1 MNLAVIIPCFN
12 EELTIAKV
20 VKDCE
25 THLPYSKIYVFDNVS
40 TDRTADIAKEA
51 GAIVIYSSK
60 KGKGNVI
67 RHAFSVVDAD
77 IYLMIDGDDT
87 YPLEEVHKLIE
98 PVQSGNFS
106 MAVGTRQDHYSDKAF
121 RRFHLLGNKFFS
133 TVVSLSFGKQI
144 SDMLSGYRVF
154 SREFV
159 KLIPLRSEG
168 FEVETDLTLQAIS
181 KDFEIIEIPIS
192 YRNRP
197 DGSTSK
203 LNTFSDGTL
212 ILKFILRL
220 AKDYRPLPFFGFA
233 ALACVFLGLLSGY
246 APVAEFIEFSYVF
259 KVPRAVLAGCLM
271 ILAVVFF
278 GVGLV
283 LDSQIRYFNDQF
295 ILLRR
300 IYMQNKSK
308 AEIS

>member
-1 MNLAVIIPCFN
+1 MNLAVIIPCHN

-20 VKDCE
+20 VKDCQKY
-25 THLPYSKIYVFDNVS
+25 LPQAQVYVFDNIS
-40 TDRTADIAKEA
+40 TDKTAETAKNC
-51 GAIVIYSSK
+51 GATVVYSPK

-67 RHAFSVVDAD
+67 RHAFSTVEAD
-77 IYLMIDGDDT
+77 IYIVIDGDDT
-87 YPLEEVHKLIE
+87 YPIEEAHKLIQ

-106 MAVGTRQDHYSDKAF
+106 MAVGTRQEFHTEKAF
-121 RRFHLLGNKFFS
+121 RRFHLFGNKFFS
-133 TVVSLSFGKQI
+133 KVVSLSFGKEI

-154 SREFV
+154 SKEFV
-159 KLIPLRSEG
+159 KLVPLRSQG

-181 KDFEIIEIPIS
+181 KNFDIVEIPIS

-197 DGSTSK
+197 QGSTSK
-203 LNTFSDGTL
+203 LKTFSDGTL
-212 ILKFILRL
+212 ILKFIFHL
-220 AKDYRPLPFFGFA
+220 AKDYRPLPFFTFA
-233 ALACVFLGLLSGY
+233 SLSCVLLSLLAGY
-246 APVAEFIEFSYVF
+246 APILEFIEYAYVY

-271 ILAVVFF
+271 ILAVVFL

-300 IYMQNKSK
+300 IYLQKNK
-308 AEIS
+308 